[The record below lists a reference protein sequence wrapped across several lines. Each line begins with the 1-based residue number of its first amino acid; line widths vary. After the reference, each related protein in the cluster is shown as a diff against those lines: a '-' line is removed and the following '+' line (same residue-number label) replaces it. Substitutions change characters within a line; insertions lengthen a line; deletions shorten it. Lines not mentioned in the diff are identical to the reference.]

1 MYSIF
6 MTLPEFYVTS
16 FLSLFVLPLVLLRLR
31 VLLLLETERKALVW
45 LLIKKCSLLTEP
57 KSYQRVKQ

>member
-1 MYSIF
+1 

-31 VLLLLETERKALVW
+31 VLLETERKALVW